1 MARQYSQ
8 KIAKVSPA
16 QTNQKGSNIPYS
28 NDASGKK
35 QKDTKGKGKARAVE
49 STGSV
54 DKFREAVLALGGD
67 EEDYKLLKDFNSDD
81 ENTQDI
87 ESKDVEDVSTAKKF

>member
-8 KIAKVSPA
+8 KISKAITT
-16 QTNQKGSNIPYS
+16 QTGQNNLKNSRS
-28 NDASGKK
+28 NDANGK

-49 STGSV
+49 STESV

-67 EEDYKLLKDFNSDD
+67 EEDYKLLKDFDSDD